1 MGKGQ
6 RNRAQSARDRIAA
19 QQAAAKRAERR
30 RRTLIAGGSIVA
42 VLVIVVAFIVVKS
55 LTGGSSGPSA
65 GAANGQSVPAVAK
78 SITTVPASVLDTV
91 GSGPTGASKI
101 SSLIPVA
108 KAPALTENGKPEV
121 LYVGGEYCPYCAAER
136 WAMAVALSRF
146 GTFSGLNFTHSSST
160 DVYSSTPT
168 LTFYKSSYTS
178 KYLAFTPV
186 EWFNRNG
193 NATSDTL
200 QAPTTAEMAIFKKYD
215 NVPYVPST
223 SAGSFP
229 FVDFGNKYLVIGA
242 QYLPSIFGTQP
253 NPTSQLL
260 GISWAQVAKD
270 LQDPKSAVA
279 QNVLGAANMMTAAL
293 CKLTNNAPSN
303 VCSSAAATAGASG
316 L

>member
-55 LTGGSSGPSA
+55 LTGVSSGTSP

-121 LYVGGEYCPYCAAER
+121 LYVGGEYCPY
-136 WAMAVALSRF
+136 
-146 GTFSGLNFTHSSST
+146 
-160 DVYSSTPT
+160 
-168 LTFYKSSYTS
+168 
-178 KYLAFTPV
+178 
-186 EWFNRNG
+186 
-193 NATSDTL
+193 
-200 QAPTTAEMAIFKKYD
+200 
-215 NVPYVPST
+215 
-223 SAGSFP
+223 
-229 FVDFGNKYLVIGA
+229 
-242 QYLPSIFGTQP
+242 
-253 NPTSQLL
+253 
-260 GISWAQVAKD
+260 
-270 LQDPKSAVA
+270 
-279 QNVLGAANMMTAAL
+279 
-293 CKLTNNAPSN
+293 
-303 VCSSAAATAGASG
+303 
-316 L
+316 